1 MAFASSF
8 AGARSFHDK
17 VQQPAACRSL
27 PFLAPR
33 TLPRGAEMM
42 RKAEIAGIGNS
53 SKIHHFLAMMNF
65 WRFNFRSRWSVSRRL
80 TDANPRGSDG
90 HFRNDEFLMI

>member
-8 AGARSFHDK
+8 AGARSFHGK
-17 VQQPAACRSL
+17 VRQPATHCRSL

-33 TLPRGAEMM
+33 TLPRDAEMM
-42 RKAEIAGIGNS
+42 RKAENTGIGNS

-65 WRFNFRSRWSVSRRL
+65 W
-80 TDANPRGSDG
+80 
-90 HFRNDEFLMI
+90 

>member
-8 AGARSFHDK
+8 AGARSFHGK
-17 VQQPAACRSL
+17 VRQPAAHCRSL

-42 RKAEIAGIGNS
+42 RKAEITGIGNS

-65 WRFNFRSRWSVSRRL
+65 W
-80 TDANPRGSDG
+80 
-90 HFRNDEFLMI
+90 